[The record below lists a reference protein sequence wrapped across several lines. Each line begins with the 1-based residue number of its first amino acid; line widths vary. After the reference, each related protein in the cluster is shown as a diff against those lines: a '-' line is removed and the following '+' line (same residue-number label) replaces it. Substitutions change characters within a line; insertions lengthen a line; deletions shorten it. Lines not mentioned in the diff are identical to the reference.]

1 MSPSQ
6 TIWSTPVVSRFSAV
20 CSTAL
25 DSLLQLVLWELIAVQ
40 CGVLWLRWL
49 SEEPGAH
56 RVRAIGLGILLR
68 VKGRWLATGWRCGHG
83 HICGFAGWLG

>member
-49 SEEPGAH
+49 SEEPGS
-56 RVRAIGLGILLR
+56 RGVGTIGLGILLR
-68 VKGRWLATGWRCGHG
+68 VTGQ
-83 HICGFAGWLG
+83 